1 MATLS
6 IADHLGL
13 HSCDLSTWSAELIT
27 ELASLSTTP
36 NETEITNSTGEVVRG
51 LSPNSFGYS
60 VNKLG
65 THYFS
70 IGGYPSF
77 QAYVKSV
84 HDAHKKISI
93 QGKLG
98 AGNFNFV
105 SEVNDALDIVTTGNY
120 GVGGRLHDHDSA

>member
-1 MATLS
+1 M
-6 IADHLGL
+6 
-13 HSCDLSTWSAELIT
+13 
-27 ELASLSTTP
+27 
-36 NETEITNSTGEVVRG
+36 